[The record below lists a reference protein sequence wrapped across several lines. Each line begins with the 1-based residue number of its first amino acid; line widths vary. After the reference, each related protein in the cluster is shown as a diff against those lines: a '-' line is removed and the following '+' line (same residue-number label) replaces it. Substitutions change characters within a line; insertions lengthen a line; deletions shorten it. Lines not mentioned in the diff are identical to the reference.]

1 MTLSA
6 VTIQGYRSVRSLYL
20 PVEPC
25 SVFVGANGVGK
36 TNLYKALGLLR
47 CAADGSITRAIA
59 EEGGIESVL
68 WAGGRRRGQP
78 VRLILK
84 AHFDEMDYGV
94 EVGLPHSYEIEI
106 GLRQPTEAAF
116 SIEPLIKEERLTIR
130 HGRRDVVMMERKG
143 ALVTLRNADGAARCK
158 RTPCSLRRRRWLHF
172 ATERA
177 IPSSRRYA
185 ASCWIG
191 GSITTFAPTPVHR
204 FASLVTPLRL
214 RPSQPTAAIWRPF
227 WRRCS

>member
-1 MTLSA
+1 MPLTA
-6 VTIQGYRSVRSLYL
+6 VTIRGYRSIRSLYL
-20 PVEPC
+20 PIETC

-68 WAGGRRRGQP
+68 WAGNRRRGQP

-84 AHFDEMDYGV
+84 AHFDEIEYGA
-94 EVGLPHSYEIEI
+94 EAGLPHAYEIEI

-143 ALVTLRNADGAARCK
+143 PLVTLRNSDGAR
-158 RTPCSLRRRRWLHF
+158 
-172 ATERA
+172 E
-177 IPSSRRYA
+177 
-185 ASCWIG
+185 
-191 GSITTFAPTPVHR
+191 
-204 FASLVTPLRL
+204 
-214 RPSQPTAAIWRPF
+214 
-227 WRRCS
+227 